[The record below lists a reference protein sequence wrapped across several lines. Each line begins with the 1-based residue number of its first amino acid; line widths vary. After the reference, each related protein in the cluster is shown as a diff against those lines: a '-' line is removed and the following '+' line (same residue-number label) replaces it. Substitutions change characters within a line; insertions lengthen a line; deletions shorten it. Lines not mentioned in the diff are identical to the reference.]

1 MKKQFPLFCPFFFLF
16 QFSPSAPPQAPAVPA
31 VSTEQPSS
39 PPHQPEPPAVLDA
52 TQEQTTPATIP
63 AKNTQP
69 STPSTPS
76 TPASPTPAPEPALIT
91 TKVIVFHGIQGIFF
105 IMYKEMVDM
114 SNEEKKL
121 RSELETISSK
131 IYELRLIID
140 ESTDPGT
147 KKELQQKMKLLQY
160 QALFYI
166 ELLENMESRTV

>member
-1 MKKQFPLFCPFFFLF
+1 
-16 QFSPSAPPQAPAVPA
+16 
-31 VSTEQPSS
+31 
-39 PPHQPEPPAVLDA
+39 
-52 TQEQTTPATIP
+52 
-63 AKNTQP
+63 
-69 STPSTPS
+69 
-76 TPASPTPAPEPALIT
+76 
-91 TKVIVFHGIQGIFF
+91 
-105 IMYKEMVDM
+105 MYKEMVDM